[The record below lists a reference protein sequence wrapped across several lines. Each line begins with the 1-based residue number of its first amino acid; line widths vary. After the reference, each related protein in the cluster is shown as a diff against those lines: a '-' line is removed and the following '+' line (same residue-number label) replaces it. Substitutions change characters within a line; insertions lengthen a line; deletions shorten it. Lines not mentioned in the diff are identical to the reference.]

1 MTLPRQV
8 LPRQTYLVTR
18 RCIGRRFLLRPDDA
32 VNNVFVYCLGL
43 AAEKYGVQ
51 VHGLSAMSNH
61 YHLALTDVEGVLPDF
76 MAWLNRQL
84 AKCIKRFRGWD
95 EVVWEP
101 NVTYSAVELSGP
113 TEVLDKV
120 AYVLLNPV
128 SGGLV
133 RSPERWPGA
142 LSTLGTLRRG
152 TMKAKHPGIWF
163 KDSAPKEVS
172 LALTLPPCFSD
183 GVDYFQSLGALLTSR
198 LSHVRAELRRQGRG
212 FLGRTRVRKTVVTDR
227 PSRKKPRFGRNPT
240 FSALTREAWRAAV
253 QKLRAFRL
261 AYREAYRAWRSG
273 ARDVVFPAG
282 TWWVVR
288 CAGAAA
294 AT

>member
-1 MTLPRQV
+1 MTLPRRV
-8 LPRQTYLVTR
+8 LPHQTYLVTR

-32 VNNVFVYCLGL
+32 LNNVFIYCLGL
-43 AAEKYGVQ
+43 AATKYGVQ
-51 VHGLSAMSNH
+51 VHALSAMSNH
-61 YHLALTDVEGVLPDF
+61 YHLVLTDVEGMLPDF

-84 AKCIKRFRGWD
+84 AMCIKRLRGWD

-101 NVTYSAVELSGP
+101 NVAFSAVELGGP
-113 TEVLDKV
+113 SEVLDKV

-128 SGGLV
+128 SAGLV

-142 LSTLGTLRRG
+142 LSTLRSLHSGA
-152 TMKAKHPGIWF
+152 MEAEHPGVWF
-163 KDSAPKEVS
+163 KNKAPKEVS

-183 GVDYFQSLGALLTSR
+183 RGGYLQALQALLSTR
-198 LSHVRAELRRQGRG
+198 LSQVRTELRRQGRG
-212 FLGRTRVRKTVVTDR
+212 YLGRTRLLKTVAIDQPAT
-227 PSRKKPRFGRNPT
+227 KKPRFGRNPT
-240 FSALTREAWRAAV
+240 FSALTRAAWRAAAR
-253 QKLRAFRL
+253 KLRAFRL
-261 AYREAYRAWRSG
+261 AYREAYQAWRSG
-273 ARDVVFPAG
+273 ARNVAFPAG